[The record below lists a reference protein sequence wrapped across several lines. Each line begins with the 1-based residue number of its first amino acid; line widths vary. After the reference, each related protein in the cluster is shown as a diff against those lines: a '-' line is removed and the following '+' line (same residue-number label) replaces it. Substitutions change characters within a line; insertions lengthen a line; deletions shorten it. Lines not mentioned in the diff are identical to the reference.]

1 MADCCGCAG
10 DWVGA
15 VKLHYGIQGT
25 NFDPTSSPGSS
36 RFLCHILNRED
47 PGDEFDPDPEQTN
60 KQITQRGKEEMV
72 DANIVL
78 KNAIILLLIFRR
90 NERITIFRSLYENNS
105 I

>member
-1 MADCCGCAG
+1 MTQTQN
-10 DWVGA
+10 
-15 VKLHYGIQGT
+15 K
-25 NFDPTSSPGSS
+25 
-36 RFLCHILNRED
+36 
-47 PGDEFDPDPEQTN
+47 QTN

-90 NERITIFRSLYENNS
+90 NERITIFSKKGYPEN